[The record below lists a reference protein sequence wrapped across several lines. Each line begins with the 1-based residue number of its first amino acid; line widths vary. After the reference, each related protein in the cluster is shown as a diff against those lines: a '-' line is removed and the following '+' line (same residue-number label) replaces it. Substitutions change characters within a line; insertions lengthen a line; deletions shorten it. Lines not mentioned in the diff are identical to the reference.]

1 MRFIDIFLSESAKS
15 ELLAS
20 KQGPKLLAALKRD
33 RLANQ
38 EMTAD
43 EITLELE
50 SMDPTNGKMLQ
61 WLVNQY
67 AAGIFKLEDAPR
79 VSTALTDFNAKKR
92 SLEKKDI
99 NQYKQLS
106 DLEDAVED
114 TKEVSS
120 KKQQKQEIKT
130 QGADT
135 VFDSDAYSI
144 VKLKT
149 EEAAC
154 YYGKGTKWCTAAD
167 QRNMFD
173 NYNQEGPLFVI
184 LDHANNRK
192 FQLQL
197 ETAQFMDEK
206 DNEVNYFNLSKKY
219 PEIHNVFQR
228 QAKQLAQTLA
238 LDDIELDEGKFS
250 IANLL
255 YNGRWRDIEP
265 RVLKHP
271 FAASVYAA
279 EVIKGRWQAA
289 EPVIAKDGKAA
300 SAYAIEVIGGRWPEA
315 EPYIAKDAR
324 PATDYAKNIL
334 EARWPEAEP
343 YIAKD
348 AWAASWYAQEV
359 IKARWPEA
367 EPAILKAPFMA
378 YSYAKGVIKGRWPEA
393 ETLIAR
399 TPYIARSYARNVIKG
414 RWQAAEP
421 YIINDPSQWQQ
432 YKDMLAGS

>member
-135 VFDSDAYSI
+135 VFKSSTYSI
-144 VKLKT
+144 VELKT

-154 YYGKGTKWCTAAD
+154 AYGKGTKWCTAAD
-167 QRNMFD
+167 QNNMFD
-173 NYNQEGPLFVI
+173 HYNERGPLFVI

-192 FQLQL
+192 FQFHPASSSY
-197 ETAQFMDEK
+197 TDEQDK
-206 DNEVNYFNLSKKY
+206 PVGRAALARKY
-219 PEIHNVFQR
+219 PDMINHPKPDPKKMLADLRDNDYFDDNDETLENLISVEDELYSGNWAELKEVLLNKGDPWFLVFYTVNQLNERWPEAELAILTNNQYAVVYAREILGAR
-228 QAKQLAQTLA
+228 WPALEKQLLNDPNNAYLYA
-238 LDDIELDEGKFS
+238 DHVIE
-250 IANLL
+250 
-255 YNGRWRDIEP
+255 
-265 RVLKHP
+265 
-271 FAASVYAA
+271 
-279 EVIKGRWQAA
+279 
-289 EPVIAKDGKAA
+289 
-300 SAYAIEVIGGRWPEA
+300 GRWPEA
-315 EPYIAKDAR
+315 ESVIMQSDSADAYR
-324 PATDYAKNIL
+324 KLVAD
-334 EARWPEAEP
+334 
-343 YIAKD
+343 
-348 AWAASWYAQEV
+348 S
-359 IKARWPEA
+359 
-367 EPAILKAPFMA
+367 
-378 YSYAKGVIKGRWPEA
+378 
-393 ETLIAR
+393 
-399 TPYIARSYARNVIKG
+399 
-414 RWQAAEP
+414 
-421 YIINDPSQWQQ
+421 
-432 YKDMLAGS
+432 

>member
-20 KQGPKLLAALKRD
+20 KQGPKLLAALKQD

-43 EITLELE
+43 QLTVELE

-79 VSTALTDFNAKKR
+79 VSTALTDFVKKKP

-114 TKEVSS
+114 QPEVAS

-135 VFDSDAYSI
+135 VFESDAYSI

-154 YYGKGTKWCTAAD
+154 AYGKGTKWCTAAD
-167 QRNMFD
+167 HDNQFD
-173 NYNQEGPLFVI
+173 DYNERGPLYVI

-192 FQLQL
+192 YQLQL
-197 ETAQFMDEK
+197 ETEQFMDEK
-206 DNEVNYFNLSKKY
+206 DNEVKYSELKKQY
-219 PEIHNVFQR
+219 PEMNIIFQR
-228 QAKQLAQTLA
+228 RADKIAQTID
-238 LDDIELDEGKFS
+238 LDYVEQDEGVFG
-250 IANLL
+250 IADLL
-255 YNGRWRDIEP
+255 YDGRWPAIETQL
-265 RVLKHP
+265 LKHP
-271 FAASVYAA
+271 FAAYIYAT
-279 EVIKGRWQAA
+279 
-289 EPVIAKDGKAA
+289 
-300 SAYAIEVIGGRWPEA
+300 EVIG
-315 EPYIAKDAR
+315 
-324 PATDYAKNIL
+324 
-334 EARWPEAEP
+334 ARWPEAEP
-343 YIAKD
+343 NIAKD
-348 AWAASWYAQEV
+348 AESALHYA
-359 IKARWPEA
+359 
-367 EPAILKAPFMA
+367 M
-378 YSYAKGVIKGRWPEA
+378 GVIKGRWPEA
-393 ETLIAR
+393 EAVIADDSKDAYHYAKYVIR
-399 TPYIARSYARNVIKG
+399 GRWPEAEAVIATDSNTWKMYKEMVARS
-414 RWQAAEP
+414 
-421 YIINDPSQWQQ
+421 
-432 YKDMLAGS
+432 

>member
-20 KQGPKLLAALKRD
+20 KHGPKLLAALKQD

-79 VSTALTDFNAKKR
+79 VSTALTDFVKKKR

-114 TKEVSS
+114 QPEVSS

-135 VFDSDAYSI
+135 VFESDAYSI

-149 EEAAC
+149 MAAAC
-154 YYGKGTKWCTAAD
+154 AYGKGTRWCTAGVKD
-167 QRNMFD
+167 NMFD
-173 NYNQEGPLFVI
+173 HYNKRGPLYVI

-192 FQLQL
+192 YQLQL
-197 ETAQFMDEK
+197 KTGQFMDEK
-206 DNEVNYFNLSKKY
+206 DSPVVLGDLITQYPAIIGLIDNEKADLLND
-219 PEIHNVFQR
+219 PD
-228 QAKQLAQTLA
+228 AAQL
-238 LDDIELDEGKFS
+238 
-250 IANLL
+250 
-255 YNGRWRDIEP
+255 
-265 RVLKHP
+265 
-271 FAASVYAA
+271 YAMH
-279 EVIKGRWQAA
+279 VIKGRWPAA
-289 EPVIAKDGKAA
+289 EPAIMKDASLAFYYARDVIKGRWPAA
-300 SAYAIEVIGGRWPEA
+300 EPYIMKHKEMALWYAQHVIKGRWPEA
-315 EPYIAKDAR
+315 EPYIARHPEAAYK
-324 PATDYAKNIL
+324 YAK
-334 EARWPEAEP
+334 
-343 YIAKD
+343 K
-348 AWAASWYAQEV
+348 
-359 IKARWPEA
+359 
-367 EPAILKAPFMA
+367 
-378 YSYAKGVIKGRWPEA
+378 VIKGRWPEA
-393 ETLIAR
+393 E
-399 TPYIARSYARNVIKG
+399 SVIMQSDSADAYRKLV
-414 RWQAAEP
+414 A
-421 YIINDPSQWQQ
+421 DS
-432 YKDMLAGS
+432 